1 MGIWLLI
8 LLFAI
13 LIGFSCIFMSKSRIV
28 QGVGLVLLTM
38 NAMCMVVMSIG
49 ALMGAVFSS

>member
-13 LIGFSCIFMSKSRIV
+13 LIGFSCIFMSESRTI

-38 NAMCMVVMSIG
+38 NAMCMVVMAMG
-49 ALMGAVFSS
+49 ALIGAVFGS

>member
-28 QGVGLVLLTM
+28 QGVGLVILTM

-49 ALMGAVFSS
+49 ALMGAVFGS